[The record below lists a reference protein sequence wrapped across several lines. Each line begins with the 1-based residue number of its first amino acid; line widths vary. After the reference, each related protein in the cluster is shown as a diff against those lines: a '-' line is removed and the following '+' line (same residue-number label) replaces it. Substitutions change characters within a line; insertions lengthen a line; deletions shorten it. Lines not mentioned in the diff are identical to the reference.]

1 MQLNVTGHH
10 VDVTSS
16 LKGYVE
22 KKLDR
27 IVRHSDHVIDVHC
40 ILTVEKLRHKAEA
53 TVLLRGGTVYADAV
67 EQDMYAA
74 IDTLADK
81 LDRRVKKH
89 KEKLSDHHAIEAQK
103 TRPEWYDKYK
113 DALSTNPQ
121 LDVRARFENPK
132 ATVTIIDDEV
142 VIQFKDST
150 VPVHTYYFDLHP
162 RDLDDPQFEWSFQR
176 QLYDALHDYF
186 VEMFIRTPQDHADR
200 RRKGL

>member
-1 MQLNVTGHH
+1 MQRSAAPVRRARGERALPCPAAALRCWRFACLRQEASMQLNVTGHH

-53 TVLLRGGTVYADAV
+53 TVLLNGGTVYADAV

-74 IDTLADK
+74 IDALADK

-89 KEKLSDHHAIEAQK
+89 KEKLSDHHATEAQK
-103 TRPEWYDKYK
+103 SRP
-113 DALSTNPQ
+113 S
-121 LDVRARFENPK
+121 
-132 ATVTIIDDEV
+132 
-142 VIQFKDST
+142 
-150 VPVHTYYFDLHP
+150 
-162 RDLDDPQFEWSFQR
+162 
-176 QLYDALHDYF
+176 
-186 VEMFIRTPQDHADR
+186 
-200 RRKGL
+200 